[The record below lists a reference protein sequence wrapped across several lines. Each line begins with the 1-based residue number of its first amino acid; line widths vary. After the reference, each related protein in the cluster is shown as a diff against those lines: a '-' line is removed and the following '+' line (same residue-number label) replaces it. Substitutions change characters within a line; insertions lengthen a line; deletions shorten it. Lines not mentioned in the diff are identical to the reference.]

1 MAAEN
6 FDRAFA
12 LTLRH
17 EGGYVDHSRDPGG
30 ATNLGVTIATLS
42 HHLGRR
48 ATKAEVRALTPAA
61 VKPIYRERYWNVVR
75 GDELPAG
82 VDYALYDYAV
92 NSGAKRAVIALQ
104 RVLEVADDGRLGP
117 VTLDRLAKV
126 NPLAVCTR
134 LCAERLAF
142 LRRLSTWPTFG
153 KGWTRRV
160 AGVEAE
166 AMRMAREIAARP
178 RPPDAGDRP
187 PAPPAAPATAP
198 PAASGGFFVALVA
211 ALIRRLTRSA

>member
-1 MAAEN
+1 MAAAN
-6 FDRAFA
+6 FERAFA
-12 LTLRH
+12 LTLKH
-17 EGGYVDHSRDPGG
+17 EGGYVDHPRDPGG
-30 ATNLGVTIATLS
+30 ATNLGVTIGTLS
-42 HHLGRR
+42 AHLGRP
-48 ATKAEVRALTPAA
+48 ATKAEVKALTPGA
-61 VKPIYRERYWNVVR
+61 VKPIYRARYWNAVR

-82 VDYALYDYAV
+82 VDYALYDFAV
-92 NSGAKRAVIALQ
+92 NSGVKRAIIGLQ

-160 AGVEAE
+160 VGVEAE
-166 AMRMAREIAARP
+166 ALRMARAAARRP
-178 RPPDAGDRP
+178 APPDVGDDT
-187 PAPPAAPATAP
+187 PAPPAAPR
-198 PAASGGFFVALVA
+198 PAASGGLFVRLIA
-211 ALIRRLTRSA
+211 ALINRFRRS